1 MAHWAELDEN
11 NVVLRVTVGDNND
24 PNGDEGYQWLID
36 NLGGRW
42 LKTSYNT
49 LQGKHLLGGTPL
61 RGNYAGIGFIYH
73 EDIDAFMPPRPEEYP
88 SWIID
93 TENYVWTP
101 PIPKPDSGLWIW
113 DESTISWIERDFE

>member
-42 LKTSYNT
+42 LKCSYNT
-49 LQGKHLLGGTPL
+49 LNGVHTQGGVPFRYTYP
-61 RGNYAGIGFIYH
+61 GIGSIYY
-73 EDIDAFMPPRPEEYP
+73 EDIDAFTPAPIFNGWIFNKEKMEWEPPFPM
-88 SWIID
+88 
-93 TENYVWTP
+93 
-101 PIPKPDSGLWIW
+101 PDSGLWIW
-113 DESTISWIERDFE
+113 DNETENWIEYNPYEG